1 MGTGK
6 VPKSINALV
15 NLRFGNFDRTIWHDR
30 RNRMLVNKLGMSVT
44 AQQHGIHVIHVIEP

>member
-6 VPKSINALV
+6 VPKSINTLI
-15 NLRFGNFDRTIWHDR
+15 NLRFSNFDRTIWHDR

-44 AQQHGIHVIHVIEP
+44 AQQHGIHVNPRD